1 MLLLLLEMGIFFGGA
16 DDAWDIDDMVLAV
29 SAAMDGDRIDDTG
42 DVIDCV
48 AFEGDFKGCIGYI
61 GSCTG

>member
-16 DDAWDIDDMVLAV
+16 EDAWDIDDIVLAV
-29 SAAMDGDRIDDTG
+29 SAAMDGDRNDDIG

-48 AFEGDFKGCIGYI
+48 AMEDDSKGCIG
-61 GSCTG
+61 